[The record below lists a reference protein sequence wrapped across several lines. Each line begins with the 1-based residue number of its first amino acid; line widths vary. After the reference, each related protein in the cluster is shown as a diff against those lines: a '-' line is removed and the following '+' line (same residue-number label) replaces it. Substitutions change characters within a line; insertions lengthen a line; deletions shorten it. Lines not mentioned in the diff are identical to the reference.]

1 MKPTIENI
9 TVAVAVHRYGK
20 KLIGV
25 AAAACTGGF
34 DHEGRP
40 LVKGWRIRGVS
51 GPLSDERWLDI
62 EVQPNQPGAEFAVI
76 GCYESEQITLFW
88 PDAKGGA
95 A

>member
-1 MKPTIENI
+1 MKPAVENI

-34 DHEGRP
+34 DHEGKP
-40 LVKGWRIRGVS
+40 LVKGGFIKGVS
-51 GPLSDERWLDI
+51 GALSDERWLDI
-62 EVQPNQPGAEFAVI
+62 EVQPNPDIVEKEPVVI

-88 PDAKGGA
+88 PQGGA

>member
-1 MKPTIENI
+1 MKPTVENI

-40 LVKGWRIRGVS
+40 LVKGGFIKGVS

-62 EVQPNQPGAEFAVI
+62 EVPPSQPGAEFAVM
-76 GCYESEQITLFW
+76 GCYEREQITVFW
-88 PDAKGGA
+88 PEPKGGA